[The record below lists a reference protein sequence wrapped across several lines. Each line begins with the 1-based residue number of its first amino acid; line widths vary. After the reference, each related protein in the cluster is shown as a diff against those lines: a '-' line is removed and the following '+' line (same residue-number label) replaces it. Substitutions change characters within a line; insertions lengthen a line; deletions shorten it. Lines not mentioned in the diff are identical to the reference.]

1 MLNYTVTRTEQNP
14 ITFHGEKIAAVYGE
28 WANGL
33 LWLQYHNLIV
43 YRTEDNRYVLS
54 IQYRTG
60 CATIDEIEQPHDYAV
75 MVGDINALTEELRR
89 YDPLAYRLHRPLNG
103 EDDNYIRQRYRENVK
118 ELLNFVKRVEGGEAP
133 PLRNEVIIEW
143 GEIDDD
149 VRAVLAADGAP
160 EGISGHEV
168 LRRSVERQM
177 EAEGEGGATVAV
189 IGTETR
195 DDEEDPS
202 TAVIHTVAAPID
214 SCVECGAKRPDVFF
228 TSWEL
233 GYSLCQACYEARQT
247 RDEGV
252 Q

>member
-1 MLNYTVTRTEQNP
+1 MVHCTISRTGQTP
-14 ITFHGEKIAAVYGE
+14 LTFQGEKIACVYGE

-33 LWLQYHNLIV
+33 LWLHYHNLIV

-60 CATIDEIEQPHDYAV
+60 AATVDQIEQPHDHAV

-89 YDPLAYRLHRPLNG
+89 YDPLAYRLHRSLNG
-103 EDDNYIRQRYRENVK
+103 EDDNYIRQRYRENAK
-118 ELLNFVKRVEGGEAP
+118 EVLNFVKCVEGGDAP

-177 EAEGEGGATVAV
+177 EAEGEGGATVVV
-189 IGTETR
+189 IGTDTR
-195 DDEEDPS
+195 DDEEETP
-202 TAVIHTVAAPID
+202 TGRYPPLP
-214 SCVECGAKRPDVFF
+214 R
-228 TSWEL
+228 
-233 GYSLCQACYEARQT
+233 R
-247 RDEGV
+247 
-252 Q
+252 

>member
-1 MLNYTVTRTEQNP
+1 MVDCTISRTGQTP
-14 ITFHGEKIAAVYGE
+14 LTFQGEKIVCIYGE

-33 LWLQYHNLIV
+33 LWLHYHNLIV
-43 YRTEDNRYVLS
+43 YRTADNRYVLS

-60 CATIDEIEQPHDYAV
+60 AATIHQIEQPHDHAV
-75 MVGDINALTEELRR
+75 MVSDTHALTEELAR
-89 YDPLAYRLHRPLNG
+89 YDPLAYRLHRPRDG
-103 EDDNYIRQRYRENVK
+103 EDDNYIRQRYQENVK

-177 EAEGEGGATVAV
+177 EAEGEGGATVVV
-189 IGTETR
+189 IGTDTR
-195 DDEEDPS
+195 DDEEDTP
-202 TAVIHTVAAPID
+202 TAVTPPLP
-214 SCVECGAKRPDVFF
+214 R
-228 TSWEL
+228 
-233 GYSLCQACYEARQT
+233 R
-247 RDEGV
+247 
-252 Q
+252 